1 MASHVNSEKKKII
14 IIIKEELTLVFP
26 KYFKK
31 TEEEGTLPTS
41 FYVARISLL
50 PKPDKDTTR

>member
-1 MASHVNSEKKKII
+1 MASHVNSEKKKL

-41 FYVARISLL
+41 LYEARISLL